1 MDNTLYVLGGSPCAG
16 KSAVAEEL
24 VRRYGC
30 AYFKFDDYLDD
41 FIRRG
46 AARGNALLKRVLAMT
61 PEQTWMRDPQ
71 TQCDEEWAIYE
82 AIFPFALNELQRMG
96 SKRPVLAEGAG
107 LLPPLVKGKGLDAR
121 HACYVTPSKG
131 FQISH
136 YRERN
141 FVKYVL
147 EGCSD
152 TEAAFERWMERDALF
167 ALRVQQEAAALGYE
181 SFAVDGTRPLGDTV
195 AFVEGCFGLEPPPRQ
210 AAPAE
215 EQE

>member
-1 MDNTLYVLGGSPCAG
+1 MENTLYVLGGSPCSG
-16 KSAVAEEL
+16 KSAAAEEL
-24 VRRYGC
+24 VKRYGC

-61 PEQTWMRDPQ
+61 PEQNWMRDPQ
-71 TQCDEEWAIYE
+71 AQCNEEWAIYE
-82 AIFPFALNELQRMG
+82 AIAPFAYNEIQRLG
-96 SKRPVLAEGAG
+96 QKRPVLAEGAG
-107 LLPPLVKGKGLDAR
+107 LLPPLMSKKGLDAR
-121 HACYVTPSKG
+121 HACYVVPSKG

-147 EGCSD
+147 AGCTD

-167 ALRVQQEAAALGYE
+167 ALRVRKEAAELGYE
-181 SFAVDGTRPLGDTV
+181 SYAVDGSRPLADTV
-195 AFVEGCFGLEPPPRQ
+195 AFVEECFGLTPPEA
-210 AAPAE
+210 AAPVAE
-215 EQE
+215 PEG